1 MGNVLRPLPWSIS
14 ENESDLIQD
23 CLGTTHI
30 NVEEIISA
38 HLFFVGFLFLI
49 YIICILY

>member
-1 MGNVLRPLPWSIS
+1 MGNELRTLPWSIS

-23 CLGTTHI
+23 CLGTTHV
-30 NVEEIISA
+30 NVEEIMAA
-38 HLFFVGFLFLI
+38 HLFCFFLI